1 MVEGQEWAVEGADEE
16 SKNDEMR
23 VRKLTQ
29 WGIGVITL
37 LSQPDS
43 FYGLIKL
50 IKQE

>member
-16 SKNDEMR
+16 SKNDETR

-37 LSQPDS
+37 VSHLILFMVLSNW
-43 FYGLIKL
+43 
-50 IKQE
+50 